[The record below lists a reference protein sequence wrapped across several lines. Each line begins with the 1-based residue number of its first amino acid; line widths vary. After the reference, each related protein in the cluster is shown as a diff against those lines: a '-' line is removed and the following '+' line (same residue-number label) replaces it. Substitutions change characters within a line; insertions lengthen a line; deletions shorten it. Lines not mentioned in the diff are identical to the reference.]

1 MRRHRD
7 IDVGL
12 APLVRHIKNG
22 LDGIFPDS
30 AVVSDNGKIL
40 KANNYMAI
48 AYETPPFNT
57 NSSSWQSVRGRW
69 KSYLGVGDND
79 ASGKTIGYIL
89 DAINKDVQNPSFTS
103 WDNTALG
110 SIFADALVSAFTNQ
124 GWALPAYDSKLKKV
138 GNKMAL
144 NAYKSMNKD
153 IWPLISSSLSSG
165 PVNQYS
171 EYLSD
176 LGISNPSAKPVSYW
190 VANPG
195 YKPQLDQHTTHQ
207 DTAQVTI
214 QPPPFDY
221 GKLNATGLAL
231 RDGPSASASS
241 IKTLP
246 NPPLYAKVIGVS
258 GGFVKV
264 QLMDGTIGWTASG
277 SDTKAYWLPSSQDE
291 AFGNKQ
297 TVVTTNQ
304 NVPATQ
310 LTPGDVTTVTQ
321 YQDPNAGLPVPVAPV
336 SPEPLVAPVAPAPP
350 ETSNTAMY
358 IVVGVG
364 VLVIGGLALML
375 LKKKD

>member
-69 KSYLGVGDND
+69 KSYLGVGDD
-79 ASGKTIGYIL
+79 YASGKTIGYIL

-195 YKPQLDQHTTHQ
+195 YKPQLDQPTTQQ